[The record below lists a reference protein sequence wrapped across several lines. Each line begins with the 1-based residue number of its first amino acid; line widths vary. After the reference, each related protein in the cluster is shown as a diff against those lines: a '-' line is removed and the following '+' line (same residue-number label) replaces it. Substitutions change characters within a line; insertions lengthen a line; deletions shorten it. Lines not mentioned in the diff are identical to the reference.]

1 MDDAAKLIKRARRD
15 HDAGDRRSAR
25 KKYEQ
30 LLRREPRHL
39 DAHYLL
45 GTLLAELK
53 EWRAAESHLLTAL
66 SIKPDSGYT
75 LMNLGTLYRLTARE
89 HEALDCYRR
98 AAALLVGEPDLL
110 LNLGSLEVKLGLAA
124 DAEQHLGRFL
134 LGQPDHADARTLLG
148 DALRAQ
154 SRLDEAAAQYR
165 AVIAIVGA
173 TPALQ
178 FLLGCC
184 GSVAAPDTAPESY
197 VRQLFDTYART
208 FDRQLMVD
216 LECRIP
222 DLIAAAI
229 TLEAGAQRR
238 FANVLDLGC
247 GTGLTAARLKDRA
260 DRLTGVDLAPNMVEL
275 ARAKGLYHVLAVAD
289 VCAWLHAGG
298 DEFDLIVGGDVV
310 VYLGDLSALFAA
322 VAQRLRGDGLF
333 VFSAEAADGDGFT
346 LRTSGRFA
354 HAPAYVTRTAEVC
367 GLRVIRVAHAP
378 LRKEAGRWIDGF
390 VAVLGVR

>member
-15 HDAGDRRSAR
+15 HAAGDRRSAR

-30 LLRREPRHL
+30 LLRRDPHHL

-53 EWRAAESHLLTAL
+53 EWRAAESHLRTAL

-75 LMNLGTLYRLTARE
+75 LMNLGTLCRLTGRE

-98 AAALLVGEPDLL
+98 AAERVPGEPDLL
-110 LNLGSLEVKLGLAA
+110 LNLGSLEAKLGFAA

-134 LGQPDHADARTLLG
+134 LGQPGHADARTLLG

-154 SRLDEAAAQYR
+154 GRLDDAAAQYR
-165 AVIAIVGA
+165 AAIEIAGP

-184 GSVAAPDTAPESY
+184 DAAASPDAPPESY
-197 VRQLFDTYART
+197 VRQLFDTFART
-208 FDRQLMVD
+208 FDRHLMVD

-222 DLIAAAI
+222 DLIAEAV
-229 TLEAGAQRR
+229 TLDSGAQRR
-238 FANVLDLGC
+238 FAHALDLGC
-247 GTGLTAARLKDRA
+247 GTGLTGARLRDRV
-260 DRLTGVDLAPNMVEL
+260 DRLTGVDLSPNMVEL
-275 ARAKGLYHVLAVAD
+275 ARARGIYDAVEVAD
-289 VCAWLHAGG
+289 ACTWLQAG
-298 DEFDLIVGGDVV
+298 DDAFDLVVAGDVV
-310 VYLGDLSALFAA
+310 VYVGELGALFAA
-322 VAQRLRGDGLF
+322 VAQRLRDDALF
-333 VFSAEAADGDGFT
+333 VISAEESDGDGFE

-354 HAPAYVTRTAEVC
+354 HAAAYVARTAERS
-367 GLRVIRVAHAP
+367 GLRVKRLHRGP
-378 LRKEAGRWIDGF
+378 LRKEAGGWIDGF
-390 VAVLGVR
+390 VAVLARN